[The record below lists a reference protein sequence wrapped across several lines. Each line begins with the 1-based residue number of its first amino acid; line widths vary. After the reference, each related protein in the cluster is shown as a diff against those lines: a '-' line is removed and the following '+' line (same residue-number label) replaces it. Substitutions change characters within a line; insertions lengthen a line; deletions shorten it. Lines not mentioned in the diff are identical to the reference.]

1 MFIKI
6 RNFTINTD
14 FIESINIWEG
24 DNMLEIKM
32 RRNNL
37 EIEFK
42 KKDELIKTHDKLLK
56 FIEAICICEEF

>member
-24 DNMLEIKM
+24 DVILEIKM

-37 EIEFK
+37 DIEFK
-42 KKDELIKTHDKLLK
+42 TKEELIKTHKKLLE
-56 FIEAICICEEF
+56 FIGATCIYEDF